1 MNTLTKTNK
10 AGEKISPAVIRRL
23 PRYRSYLSDLQ
34 NSGIERIS
42 SDKLS
47 GMMGYTASQIRQD
60 LNNFGGFGQQ
70 GYGYNVALLNN
81 EIAEILGLNKH
92 YKMVIVG
99 AGHLGTAITNYISVY
114 RREFEIRAMF
124 DIKRELI
131 DTEISGIRVRD
142 IADLEAVLKEEHIDI
157 GVITTSRKS
166 AQAIADVFVEG
177 EIYGIWNFA
186 AIDVSVPEHVA
197 LKVVHLSDSLH
208 ELVYYV
214 NNRDNPSFQK

>member
-1 MNTLTKTNK
+1 MSTATKTNK
-10 AGEKISPAVIRRL
+10 NGERISPTVIKRL

-34 NSGIERIS
+34 NGGVERVS

-47 GMMGYTASQIRQD
+47 ELMGYTASQIRQD

-99 AGHLGTAITNYISVY
+99 AGNLGTAIANYIAVY
-114 RREFEIRAMF
+114 RREFEIISMF
-124 DIKRELI
+124 DIKPTLIGTKINGIPVRGDEEL
-131 DTEISGIRVRD
+131 EQFM
-142 IADLEAVLKEEHIDI
+142 KENNVDI

-166 AQAIADVFVEG
+166 AQSIADLLVDGGVR
-177 EIYGIWNFA
+177 GIWNFA
-186 AIDVSVPEHVA
+186 AIDVSVPDNVA
-197 LKVVHLSDSLH
+197 LQIVHLSDSLH

-214 NNRDNPSFQK
+214 NNK